1 MKRSL
6 PGLAHSWLSVAL
18 LFNNNIQIIKVS
30 DDPNLRTPQKHETA
44 ISSLLINWSDIFAIH
59 SCTYFNCSH
68 LCVRLRCTCSLSFAT
83 SEGIYSSSVFITN
96 LHICFG
102 IHVFDE
108 TKKILCLDFRNFSV
122 ETSFWDFFFFFLNC
136 VVRILRGVLDWQ
148 FKFRSKKKYKQYDTL
163 LYAKRSNVMRCI
175 LFLIG
180 IAVQILLQNVD
191 DTYSL
196 N

>member
-1 MKRSL
+1 MK
-6 PGLAHSWLSVAL
+6 
-18 LFNNNIQIIKVS
+18 
-30 DDPNLRTPQKHETA
+30 QKKYYVWTSE
-44 ISSLLINWSDIFAIH
+44 ISLLKHH
-59 SCTYFNCSH
+59 S
-68 LCVRLRCTCSLSFAT
+68 
-83 SEGIYSSSVFITN
+83 
-96 LHICFG
+96 
-102 IHVFDE
+102 E
-108 TKKILCLDFRNFSV
+108 TF
-122 ETSFWDFFFFFLNC
+122 FFFFFLNC